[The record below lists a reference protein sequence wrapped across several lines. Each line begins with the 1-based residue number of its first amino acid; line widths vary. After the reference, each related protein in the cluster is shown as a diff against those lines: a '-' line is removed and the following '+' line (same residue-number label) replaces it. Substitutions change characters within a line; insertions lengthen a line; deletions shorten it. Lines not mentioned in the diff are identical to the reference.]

1 MVRQAGQSGLVAA
14 SLVKVS
20 RVPAV
25 KDSRVLARRG
35 LVGRFLA
42 VQAVEDSNVMARY
55 GWKWFGS
62 RGPAWVSVHVGA
74 WHSWSRQSRYGEAGC
89 VVDGRVESR
98 QSWQEGSCRFSS
110 GQSGCVVDR

>member
-1 MVRQAGQSGLVAA
+1 MVRQAWQSGLVAA

-42 VQAVEDSNVMARY
+42 VQACTGGAGRGLSSP
-55 GWKWFGS
+55 GS
-62 RGPAWVSVHVGA
+62 RG
-74 WHSWSRQSRYGEAGC
+74 
-89 VVDGRVESR
+89 
-98 QSWQEGSCRFSS
+98 
-110 GQSGCVVDR
+110 